1 MKLKDKPQAQN
12 SKISSKA
19 IENRDIEPSLPPM
32 DLNGAQN
39 TWKNSGKQETSKQ
52 QQWHDYLNKITKFGE
67 FTLNGDTTVSETF
80 QLDTANHMDEVF
92 SK

>member
-1 MKLKDKPQAQN
+1 MKLKNKPQAQN
-12 SKISSKA
+12 SKVSSKA

-52 QQWHDYLNKITKFGE
+52 Q
-67 FTLNGDTTVSETF
+67 
-80 QLDTANHMDEVF
+80 
-92 SK
+92 